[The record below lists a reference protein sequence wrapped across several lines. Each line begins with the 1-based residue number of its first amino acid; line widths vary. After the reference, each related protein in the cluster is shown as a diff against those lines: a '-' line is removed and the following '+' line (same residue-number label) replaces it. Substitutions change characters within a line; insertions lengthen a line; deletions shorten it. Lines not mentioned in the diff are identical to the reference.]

1 MKAVLV
7 DSSSAILLY
16 KTGLFERLTDC
27 YQIRLADAVYQELGQ
42 PGYPGARLFPELLAQ
57 GAIQLFSPPPGG
69 PPPRLLG
76 MGAGEQRTIQGFWAG
91 NGDFILIDDGKGAG
105 FCRKQG
111 IPYINALLVPRLLY
125 LGGRLSLRGY
135 QEKTG
140 AILKI
145 GWYSAAI
152 IEYARFCPAGRLS
165 FFMP

>member
-16 KTGLFERLTDC
+16 KTGLFDRLTAC
-27 YQIRLADAVYQELGQ
+27 YQVRLAKAVYQELTH
-42 PGYPGARLFPELLAQ
+42 PGYPGARYFLEIKARQ
-57 GAIQLFSPPPGG
+57 MIRLFSPPPGK
-69 PPPRLLG
+69 PPRPLLG
-76 MGAGEQRTIQGFWAG
+76 MGAGEQRTLQGFLAG
-91 NGDFILIDDGKGAG
+91 NGDFILIDDGKGAS

-125 LGGRLSLRGY
+125 LGGRISLSEY

-152 IEYARFCPAGRLS
+152 IDYARFCPAGRLS
-165 FFMP
+165 FFLP